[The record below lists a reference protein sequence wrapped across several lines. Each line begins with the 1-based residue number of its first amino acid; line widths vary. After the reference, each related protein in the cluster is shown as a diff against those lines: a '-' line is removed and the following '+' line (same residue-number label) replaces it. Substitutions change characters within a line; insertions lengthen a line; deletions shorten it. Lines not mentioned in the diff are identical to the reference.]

1 MLDIGPRVVPKAPG
15 EDAALAARRQTGFG
29 EYMGAMAS
37 EGWWNTL
44 AGQARAQVR
53 QAKGGEADPRKLTR
67 EDWQASEWQREGL
80 DWYEGLTAG
89 QARVRAEV
97 FDENAYRRWVIGQ
110 RDAGVIGMAA
120 GIGAM
125 LVGSLPTPENLI
137 PIGPAYHA
145 AKVARFG
152 LAMRRGAVVGGLAG
166 LAGTAAFA
174 PPVYYS
180 ASQFGDDIG
189 WADVMLD
196 LSLGTA
202 LGAGLGAGSAAMR
215 HWATRSPRQPTMN
228 TPDTQTALDAMGLA
242 GQDIAAGRSVD
253 VAASADV
260 RAAIRDA
267 ALRHASPEVRAN
279 AEAARAASADIDRII
294 AEENARMNRD
304 AAAMQE
310 ADQAATWGNDPTRP
324 ANENAEPPI
333 AGFQTA
339 RGSTYEVA
347 GDGTTTRNKA
357 ARNDAGHEGDS
368 GPKPQS
374 ARTVYVD
381 GDASGLSAAGLHGLG
396 SKGARVVIKDG
407 KASLLT
413 WNEKGGKWG
422 RSPEGTDIPVHD
434 TPAVG
439 RSPLELWKPTDDVPG
454 WEAYSGM
461 HAGNPIV
468 SVTRRSPAP
477 SESAARERASGSEY
491 ASRSPADPDL
501 EPLAPL
507 PANDDLGLDPLDQET
522 FDRFVAELE
531 ERGDIPDDI
540 RAELE
545 EAAEFERQAATAR
558 ETYER
563 AAYCALGG

>member
-29 EYMGAMAS
+29 EYMGAMAG

-67 EDWQASEWQREGL
+67 EDWQSSEWQREGL

-89 QARVRAEV
+89 QARVRAEI

-110 RDAGVIGMAA
+110 RDAGVVGTTL
-120 GIGAM
+120 GLGAM
-125 LVGSLPTPENLI
+125 LVGSVPTPENLI
-137 PIGPAYHA
+137 PLGPALHA
-145 AKVARFG
+145 AKTIRFG
-152 LAMRRGAVVGGLAG
+152 LAVRRGAVLGGLAG

-189 WADVMLD
+189 WADVLLD

-202 LGAGLGAGSAAMR
+202 LGAGLGAGSAALA
-215 HWATRSPRQPTMN
+215 HWAARSPRSPTM
-228 TPDTQTALDAMGLA
+228 TVPETQTALDAMGLA
-242 GQDIAAGRSVD
+242 GQDIAAGRPVD
-253 VAASADV
+253 VAAAAEV
-260 RAAIRDA
+260 RAAIKDA
-267 ALRHASPEVRAN
+267 AVRHASPEMKADI
-279 AEAARAASADIDRII
+279 EAAHRASADIDRIL
-294 AEENARMNRD
+294 AEEDARMKRD
-304 AAAMQE
+304 AAMRQE
-310 ADQAATWGNDPTRP
+310 QDLAATWGDAAPGP
-324 ANENAEPPI
+324 ANENTPAPVTS
-333 AGFQTA
+333 FQTA
-339 RGSTYEVA
+339 KGSVYAVA
-347 GDGTTTRNKA
+347 ADGTTKRNKA
-357 ARNDAGHEGDS
+357 ARDDVGHEGDS
-368 GPKPQS
+368 GEKPRS

-381 GDASGLSAAGLHGLG
+381 GDASALSAAGLNGLG
-396 SKGARVVIKDG
+396 EKGARVIVKDG

-413 WNEKGGKWG
+413 WNDKKGRWG
-422 RSPEGTDIPVHD
+422 ISPGSRDIPVHVE
-434 TPAVG
+434 PAVG
-439 RSPLELWKPTDDVPG
+439 RSPLELWKPADDVPG
-454 WEAYSGM
+454 WEAYRGM

-468 SVTRRSPAP
+468 SVTRAADSVDAR
-477 SESAARERASGSEY
+477 AARERSSGSEY

-501 EPLAPL
+501 EPLADL
-507 PANDDLGLDPLDQET
+507 PANDDLGLDAMDQET

-545 EAAEFERQAATAR
+545 EAAAFEQRAAKAR
-558 ETYER
+558 ETHER
-563 AAYCALGG
+563 AAWCALGG